1 MANDRHSV
9 THVAADEPLSSRVV
23 RENLSDAAHQS
34 HRIRVIRRLLR
45 HRGAD
50 VGGIILILLI
60 LMAVLAPVISPY
72 NPIATDDSAVLKGP
86 SISHL
91 MGTDNFGRDILSRV
105 VYGARLSLRMGFVA
119 IVIALVIGT
128 AIGLIAGAYGGWTDS
143 VLMRFID
150 ALMAFPGILLAL
162 AVTAVLG
169 NGITNAMIAVGI
181 SFIPSFARLVRSSVL
196 QVMGMTYIEAAES
209 IGCGMPHI
217 IRKHILPN
225 VLTPIIVLA
234 TLGVASAILI
244 GASLSFL
251 GLGAQP
257 PTAEWGIML
266 AEGREF
272 MRTAW
277 WIMLFPGLAI
287 TITVVAANLIGDG
300 LRDAFDPKM
309 KI

>member
-1 MANDRHSV
+1 MAEIGRTSPSLSDAP
-9 THVAADEPLSSRVV
+9 VAPRSIVREDLFNTERRSQRLRVV
-23 RENLSDAAHQS
+23 R
-34 HRIRVIRRLLR
+34 RLLQ

-50 VGGIILILLI
+50 VGGFILLLLI
-60 LMAVLAPVISPY
+60 LVAILAPIIAPY
-72 NPIATDDSAVLKGP
+72 NPIAVSDTEVLKSP
-86 SISHL
+86 SLSHL

-105 VYGARLSLRMGFVA
+105 IYGARLSLRMGFIA
-119 IVIALVIGT
+119 IAIATVIGT
-128 AIGLIAGAYGGWTDS
+128 AIGLIAGSYGGFVDS

-169 NGITNAMIAVGI
+169 TGLTNAMIAVGI
-181 SFIPSFARLVRSSVL
+181 SFIPSFARLVRSSAL
-196 QVMGMTYIEAAES
+196 QVNQMTYIDAARS
-209 IGCGMPHI
+209 IGCSTPHI

-244 GASLSFL
+244 GAALSFL

-272 MRTAW
+272 MRTSW
-277 WIMLFPGLAI
+277 WIMAFPGLAI

-300 LRDAFDPKM
+300 LRDALDPRL

>member
-1 MANDRHSV
+1 M
-9 THVAADEPLSSRVV
+9 AADEPLTGGVV
-23 RENLSDAAHQS
+23 REDFFNAAPQS
-34 HRIRVIRRLLR
+34 QRIRVIRRLLR

-50 VGGIILILLI
+50 VGGIVLILLI
-60 LMAVLAPVISPY
+60 FMAVLAPVISPY
-72 NPIATDDSAVLKGP
+72 NPIATDDNAVLKGP

-105 VYGARLSLRMGFVA
+105 IYGARLSLRMGFVA
-119 IVIALVIGT
+119 IAIALVIGT

-196 QVMGMTYIEAAES
+196 QVKEMTYIEAAES
-209 IGCGMPHI
+209 IGCGTPHI

-244 GASLSFL
+244 GAALSFL

-272 MRTAW
+272 MRSAW

-287 TITVVAANLIGDG
+287 TITVIAANLIGDG
-300 LRDAFDPKM
+300 LRDALDPKM